1 MTAATSDMYY
11 SYSTPTLSLSN
22 SQKAFVITLVL
33 YTAVVGAFYVSF
45 QHFAHSTEQKSN
57 LKQVAISAS
66 MFSVAPPTPKVQPV
80 TKPVQ
85 KVQPPT
91 PVKPVHE
98 PEKQVVKKVT
108 PKPVHKPVEKV
119 IPKPAPVKKAVKPTP
134 VKPIEPAKVEPQK
147 TVTKPVTKPI
157 EQPVQKAPAPP
168 VSQAQ
173 TITKQQSSGVSP
185 AQQAKAEKV
194 YLAELQEALSRY
206 AQNTYPFMAK
216 RRHWEGNVQISFT
229 LHHNGDITD
238 VRVSKPDIRDMFNDA
253 AMSIF
258 TDEMQMHYKPF
269 PKEISRNSWEISVP
283 ISYFLR

>member
-1 MTAATSDMYY
+1 MTTATSDMHY
-11 SYSTPTLSLSN
+11 SYHTPTLSLSN
-22 SQKAFVITLVL
+22 SQKAFAITLVL
-33 YTAVVGAFYVSF
+33 YSAVVGAFYVSF
-45 QHFAHSTEQKSN
+45 QHVAHSTEQKSN

-66 MFSVAPPTPKVQPV
+66 MFSVAPPTPKVKPV
-80 TKPVQ
+80 AKPVQ
-85 KVQPPT
+85 KVQPT
-91 PVKPVHE
+91 PVKPVHKL
-98 PEKQVVKKVT
+98 EKKVVKKV
-108 PKPVHKPVEKV
+108 PVHKPIKKV
-119 IPKPAPVKKAVKPTP
+119 IPKPVPVKKVVKPTP

-157 EQPVQKAPAPP
+157 EQPVQKTPAPP

-173 TITKQQSSGVSP
+173 TMTKQHSSGVSP

-238 VRVSKPDIRDMFNDA
+238 VSVSKPDIRDIFNDA